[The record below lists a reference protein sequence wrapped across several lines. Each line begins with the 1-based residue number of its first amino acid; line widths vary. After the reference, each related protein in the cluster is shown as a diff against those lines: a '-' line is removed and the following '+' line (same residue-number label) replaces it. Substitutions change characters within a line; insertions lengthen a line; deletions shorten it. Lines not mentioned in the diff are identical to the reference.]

1 MRKSYIVIKD
11 EQGNE
16 LENKIAKGYKS
27 IKTFKRYNLRRC
39 LIGLERKTVHKWHSM
54 DIYSYDTFKD
64 LIDKNLEFSGTIT
77 KQEYKAYMRAERKR
91 IKERKLKENALYK

>member
-1 MRKSYIVIKD
+1 
-11 EQGNE
+11 
-16 LENKIAKGYKS
+16 
-27 IKTFKRYNLRRC
+27 
-39 LIGLERKTVHKWHSM
+39 M

-64 LIDKNLEFSGTIT
+64 LIDKKLEFSGTIT